1 MDISVNINI
10 SCHVGLFDW
19 HNKNEHSRNRKIQG
33 VCQRTPTVVL
43 MAQHKSPKNVTD
55 LCNDV
60 VTKRFGQRRRTPR
73 GHKKLSDLGEKS
85 HSKTEE
91 PAMST
96 KELLLEKTGMGKSSS
111 GRGGT

>member
-1 MDISVNINI
+1 
-10 SCHVGLFDW
+10 
-19 HNKNEHSRNRKIQG
+19 
-33 VCQRTPTVVL
+33 

-55 LCNDV
+55 LCNDA
-60 VTKRFGQRRRTPR
+60 VTNRFGQRRRTPH

-96 KELLLEKTGMGKSSS
+96 KELLLEKTGMGNH
-111 GRGGT
+111 RRVGGGGGVRETL

>member
-1 MDISVNINI
+1 
-10 SCHVGLFDW
+10 
-19 HNKNEHSRNRKIQG
+19 
-33 VCQRTPTVVL
+33 

-111 GRGGT
+111 GRGGTWNVIMQIKYLCNDATQFFFC